1 MTAGANPLDSV
12 FEPPRVNRS
21 LGRLRK
27 LIGDA
32 IGIVWSAAPRPFAA
46 TVVLQVLGALGL
58 FAQLAITRVLI
69 GRVLDLEDGSSVA
82 PIVPWLLGFGGVT
95 VLVAFSG
102 VARTELQRLL
112 SEEVARFAQS
122 RVVRAA
128 TRAELIEFESPA
140 FHDRIERA
148 SVNAMIRPVQMVG
161 GTMGLLSATL
171 SLVAIAVTIGA
182 VTPLLLPIML
192 IGYAP
197 LWLLAVKTSRL
208 EHRTAVEVTEGD
220 RRRQHLEDMLMSR
233 GAAGEV
239 RAYGLGE
246 FFLGRIG
253 DLYRER
259 IDRVTTLVRRR
270 LVFGLVGAAI
280 SSAVTVL
287 TASVMTAAIA
297 GGTLSVADAG
307 LLLGTLLVLG
317 QRLTMLAAAVNALFE
332 SALFLEDFTGFV
344 GADLSPVM
352 RDGPV
357 VEPADRG
364 PPAIVVDGASFTY
377 PAQTS
382 PALEA
387 ISLEVRPGEV
397 LAIVGENGSGKSTLA
412 KLLVGLYEPDAG
424 TVRWPTTHGGERP
437 RADVLDD
444 TAMLFQDFA
453 RFNLDV
459 WENIGVGRLQRLDDR
474 RAIEAAADRAGVD
487 DVVRHLPR
495 GYETALGVDFARGAE
510 LSVGQWQR
518 VALARAFFRDASL
531 LVLDE
536 PSASL
541 DPRAEAQ
548 MFEQVQELYRGRT
561 VILISHRLSNV
572 RSADRIC
579 VIDRGR
585 LVEQGSHAELM
596 DRGGLYAEL
605 FRLQASGYGDDD

>member
-412 KLLVGLYEPDAG
+412 KLLVGLYEPDAV

>member
-197 LWLLAVKTSRL
+197 LGLLAVKTSRL

-297 GGTLSVADAG
+297 GGTLSGAAAG

-444 TAMLFQDFA
+444 TAMLFQDVA

>member
-12 FEPPRVNRS
+12 FEPPRANRS

-32 IGIVWSAAPRPFAA
+32 IGIVWSAAPRPFTA

-69 GRVLDLEDGSSVA
+69 GRILDLEDGSSVA

-122 RVVRAA
+122 RVVRTA
-128 TRAELIEFESPA
+128 TRTELIEFESPA

-220 RRRQHLEDMLMSR
+220 RRRQHLEDMLMNR

-280 SSAVTVL
+280 SSAVTVV

-317 QRLTMLAAAVNALFE
+317 QRLSMLAAAVNALFE

-352 RDGPV
+352 RNGPV

-364 PPAIVVDGASFTY
+364 PCAIVVDGAGFTY

-412 KLLVGLYEPDAG
+412 KLLVGLYEPDVG
-424 TVRWPTTHGGERP
+424 TVRWPTTDGGERS

-487 DVVRHLPR
+487 DVVRHLPL

-536 PSASL
+536 PSSSL